1 MKLSFL
7 AVAGTL
13 LVAPAAAQAAVT
25 FNGVCANSATAQ
37 QAACTNTSG
46 AYGNS
51 ATIQAVDDATL
62 KLKITAWQA
71 NQATSGG
78 NANKITSAFLGAYSG
93 GFGVTGVQDVDSNG
107 VAGGNGTHQIDN
119 VNGYTDFVLL
129 QFSRAVHLEGLGL
142 NLYSPYNDTDSSAW
156 NGGALTPSGAWNST
170 INLAGAT
177 LDASLWSNTTGGST
191 SGYRNIAANGF
202 SQVWLV
208 SASVLTSDR
217 DDGFKLSSIIV
228 TPQVIA
234 TPEPAT
240 WAMMIIGFG
249 GIGATLRRRRVSGAP
264 QAA

>member
-7 AVAGTL
+7 AVAGMA
-13 LVAPAAAQAAVT
+13 LVAPAAASAAVT
-25 FNGVCANSATAQ
+25 FNGVCAGSATLQ
-37 QAACTNTSG
+37 QAACTSISG

-51 ATIQAVDDATL
+51 ASIQAVDDATL

-71 NQATSGG
+71 NQATSGTS
-78 NANKITSAFLGAYSG
+78 ANKITSAFLGAYSG
-93 GFGVTGVQDVDSNG
+93 GFGVTGVQDVDGNG

-129 QFSRAVHLEGLGL
+129 QFSRSVHLEGLGL

-156 NGGALTPSGAWNST
+156 NGSAITPATWNST

-177 LDASLWSNTTGGST
+177 LDASLWSNTAGGSS
-191 SGYRNIAANGF
+191 SGYRNISANGF

-208 SASVLTSDR
+208 SASVLTTDR
-217 DDGFKLSSIIV
+217 NDGFKLSSIIV

-249 GIGATLRRRRVSGAP
+249 GIGATLRRRRSSGAP